1 MRSFY
6 KMNKGAAH
14 GTALI
19 INNIEW
25 LPDGNGKH
33 LMPTRDGAKQDGE
46 ALKEALEKIH
56 YQVIYKE
63 NYVKD
68 KMIQK
73 LKDLRGENISPE
85 DDSFIC
91 CLLSHGDKD
100 GVYGVDKKC
109 VSIDYLCKILEP
121 SDEFRKLNHKPKI
134 FFVQAC
140 RGTDASEA
148 YDADEDTPIPFS
160 VPRGAD
166 FFVSYATDPNH
177 IALRHPYPQFLSE
190 ELVVPDMSLDDIVM
204 EVHKRLVEKKQ
215 IQIKGKM
222 HLQIEQVVHTMR
234 GKVYFQ

>member
-1 MRSFY
+1 M
-6 KMNKGAAH
+6 KKDQALH

-25 LPDGNGKH
+25 MKNEKRKP
-33 LMPTRDGAKQDGE
+33 LMDPRKGAKEDGE
-46 ALKEALEKIH
+46 ALQRALDEIR
-56 YQVIYKE
+56 YNVMYSE
-63 NYVKD
+63 NKTRD
-68 KMIQK
+68 EMIQE
-73 LKDLRGENISPE
+73 LKNVRKFIRSD

-91 CLLSHGDKD
+91 CLLSHGGKD

-109 VSIDYLCKILEP
+109 VSIEELCEILEP
-121 SDEFRKLNHKPKI
+121 SDEFRKLTHKPKI

-148 YDADEDTPIPFS
+148 YDADEDTPKPLS

-204 EVHKRLVEKKQ
+204 EVHKRLAEKKPV
-215 IQIKGKM
+215 QIKGKM
-222 HLQIEQVVHTMR
+222 HLQIGQVVHTMR
-234 GKVYFQ
+234 GRIYFQ